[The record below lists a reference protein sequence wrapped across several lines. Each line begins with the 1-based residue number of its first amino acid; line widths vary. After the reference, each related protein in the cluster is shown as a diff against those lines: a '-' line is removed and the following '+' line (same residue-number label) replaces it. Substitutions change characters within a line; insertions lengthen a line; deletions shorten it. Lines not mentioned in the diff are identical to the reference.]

1 MIAIDTIDGR
11 RSIMLDRADRGN
23 ALSAEMVDALIAA
36 IDQASADP
44 TIHTLVLRAAGRNFC
59 TGFDLSDL
67 DMSTDGDLLL
77 RFVRVDVL
85 KDVRTEDDVERPDVA
100 DIRD

>member
-1 MIAIDTIDGR
+1 MANEDHSMTPGEYHARIRFTKR
-11 RSIMLDRADRGN
+11 
-23 ALSAEMVDALIAA
+23 
-36 IDQASADP
+36 
-44 TIHTLVLRAAGRNFC
+44 
-59 TGFDLSDL
+59 
-67 DMSTDGDLLL
+67 LL